1 MTSKAKAKGY
11 GYERELV
18 YALKQFG
25 CTSIQ
30 RAFGSDGRAMGE
42 AADIDIKA
50 EINDIVLKVQAK
62 RRKSIPKYLQPGYA
76 NVVAVRE
83 DRGNTNLIIDINFF
97 FYCLTMARVNGGQQ
111 TG

>member
-18 YALKQFG
+18 SALKEFG
-25 CTSIQ
+25 CTSVQ

-62 RRKSIPKYLQPGYA
+62 RRKSLPKYLQPGNA

-83 DRGNTNLIIDINFF
+83 DRGNTNLIMDIGFF
-97 FYCLTMARVNGGQQ
+97 FYCLAITKVNGGQ
-111 TG
+111 